1 MILLKSDNRK
11 IITSSYS
18 RYNINC
24 LFGWAIGED
33 DKNSTRHVIQ
43 IDQGGLTLPT
53 PDYYENRTEIHRKVL
68 KEYIEY
74 MTKVC
79 VLLGANETD
88 ARRQMEE
95 IMEFETKIANITIP
109 LEERRNEEA
118 MYHPMKL
125 SELDK
130 LAPFINWTE
139 HLDNA
144 MELVNR
150 SITQREVVVVYAP
163 EFLKKLSVIIM
174 DMQKTVEGKK

>member
-1 MILLKSDNRK
+1 M
-11 IITSSYS
+11 
-18 RYNINC
+18 
-24 LFGWAIGED
+24 
-33 DKNSTRHVIQ
+33 
-43 IDQGGLTLPT
+43 PT

-88 ARRQMEE
+88 ARRQMQE
-95 IMEFETKIANITIP
+95 IMDFETKIANITIP

-125 SELDK
+125 WELDK

-139 HLDNA
+139 HLDHA
-144 MELVNR
+144 MQLVDR
-150 SITQREVVVVYAP
+150 HVTQKDVVIVYAP
-163 EFLKKLSVIIM
+163 EFLKKLSHIISEM
-174 DMQKTVEGKK
+174 EKTKEGQK